1 MLIGVN
7 GVRLFVDMEGVGLVP
22 DGEAMREKP
31 TLILLHGGPGFDHS
45 LFKPAFSA
53 LSDVAQIVYY
63 DHRGNGRSE
72 DGDRSLWTL
81 DQWADDVK
89 GLCDALGIERP
100 IVLGMSFGGYVAQAY
115 AARYPE
121 HPSKLVLVSTTAK
134 VEFPAMF
141 EAFGRLGGP
150 EARSVAETYWMAPTA
165 ERRAEYMRV
174 CLPLYSR
181 TPLSSDAKSRAFI
194 RNETALRF
202 NGPDNEHGRL
212 DFRRSLN
219 RVECAVLVM
228 AGDRDPMMPVA
239 FTEALVAALSP
250 ERTRFELFEGC
261 GHQVFSDEPDRAFA
275 ILREF
280 ISGGMAA

>member
-1 MLIGVN
+1 
-7 GVRLFVDMEGVGLVP
+7 
-22 DGEAMREKP
+22 
-31 TLILLHGGPGFDHS
+31 
-45 LFKPAFSA
+45 
-53 LSDVAQIVYY
+53 
-63 DHRGNGRSE
+63 
-72 DGDRSLWTL
+72 
-81 DQWADDVK
+81 
-89 GLCDALGIERP
+89 
-100 IVLGMSFGGYVAQAY
+100 
-115 AARYPE
+115 
-121 HPSKLVLVSTTAK
+121 VSTTAK